1 VFKAFLAASTRIIRA
16 QNGQIRSFDGDRVM
30 GVFVGDYKNTFAA
43 KAALRINWMFS
54 FVLKQKF
61 EAKYE
66 AIRDGTYKLGYCTG
80 IDTGEVVAVRGGI
93 RDNNDLIWVG
103 RAPNVAAKLC
113 GLRESNYCS
122 YMTGDVYDMIND
134 EAKLYQ
140 GQNMWEE
147 RTWSRGPVARVFRS
161 SWWVKP

>member
-1 VFKAFLAASTRIIRA
+1 MQKCSVS
-16 QNGQIRSFDGDRVM
+16 
-30 GVFVGDYKNTFAA
+30 Y
-43 KAALRINWMFS
+43 
-54 FVLKQKF
+54 VLKPKF

-66 AIRDGTYKLGYCTG
+66 AIRNGTYKLEYSTG
-80 IDTGEVVAVRGGI
+80 IDTGEVLAVRGGI

-113 GLRESNYCS
+113 SLRENNYRS
-122 YMTGDVYDMIND
+122 YMTGDVYDMISE

-147 RTWSRGPVARVFRS
+147 RTWTKGPVARVFRS
-161 SWWVKP
+161 SWWIKP